1 MNDDLLAGI
10 AVVDLTPSAGIA
22 MSGFA
27 ARTAPAL
34 GVHDPLSARAVALT
48 DGRGASLIVVAD
60 LVALTVSQA
69 GRLRS
74 AIAEKTG
81 LDRSAVTVAVTHTH
95 GGPHVT
101 PDGLGPGADPAYVAT
116 AKTAIVNAA
125 ATAWRD
131 RAPARLRTATGFQP
145 SVARNRRVP
154 GGVTD
159 PTVAVVRVD
168 DPSGTPRAVLFSYA
182 CHPVVLGADNLL
194 FTADWPGEARLAV
207 ERAFPGAVA
216 IFTQGCCGQINCG
229 HSAHDSMRLGA
240 DPARTFAA
248 SRKIGGLVGQ
258 AVVEAALRAAPV
270 SGPIRSATIQVDLPF
285 SPVLA
290 DELAAARIAW
300 DRELDQAPESARRLV
315 LEAKCRW
322 ADATAGTGSGC
333 LTVDVAVHRWGEVP
347 VVVLPGEP
355 FVEFGLDIRAK
366 LARPD
371 AVVLGYGNGVPG
383 YLPYPA
389 AEYDAGGYEVDE
401 AHCFY
406 GQPNCFAPECGPA
419 LVAAAVSASARLA
432 GSTEQ

>member
-1 MNDDLLAGI
+1 MNGDLSAGI
-10 AVVDLTPSAGIA
+10 AVVDLTPPAGIA

-27 ARTAPAL
+27 ARTAPAV

-69 GRLRS
+69 GRLRT
-74 AIAEKTG
+74 AIAEETS
-81 LDRSAVTVAVTHTH
+81 LERSAVTVAVTHTH

-101 PDGLGPGADPAYVAT
+101 PDGLGSGADPAYVAT
-116 AKTAIVNAA
+116 AEAAIVNAA
-125 ATAWRD
+125 VIAWRD
-131 RAPARLRTATGFQP
+131 RAPASLRSARGSES
-145 SVARNRRVP
+145 SVSRNRRAP

-159 PTVAVVRVD
+159 PTVAVVRID

-216 IFTQGCCGQINCG
+216 IFAQGCCGQINCG

-240 DPARTFAA
+240 DPGRTFAA
-248 SRKIGGLVGQ
+248 SQRIGRLVGR
-258 AVVEAALRAAPV
+258 AAVEAARRAAPV
-270 SGPIRSATIQVDLPF
+270 DGPIRSAAVEVDLPF
-285 SPVLA
+285 SPLSA

-300 DRELDQAPESARRLV
+300 NRELDQGPEPARRLV
-315 LEAKCRW
+315 LEAKRRW
-322 ADATAGTGSGC
+322 ADEMAGRGSGY
-333 LTVDVAVHRWGEVP
+333 LTVDAAAHRWGEVP
-347 VVVLPGEP
+347 IVVLPGEP
-355 FVEFGLDIRAK
+355 FVGFALDIRAA
-366 LARPD
+366 LRRPD

-383 YLPYPA
+383 YLPYPP

-406 GQPNCFAPECGPA
+406 GQLNCFAPECGPA
-419 LVAAAVSASARLA
+419 LVAAAVSASARLS
-432 GSTEQ
+432 G